1 LDTPS
6 LTSGTVTDDRG
17 LNGETTLLRLTL
29 PAMSGDAGGPVL
41 SAGGTVLGMLQDPQN
56 GPRQLPEDV
65 SFAVTVEAMLALLER
80 SGVWSR
86 KSETSSPV
94 ANTARAQTARD
105 ITALVSCWG

>member
-1 LDTPS
+1 
-6 LTSGTVTDDRG
+6 
-17 LNGETTLLRLTL
+17 
-29 PAMSGDAGGPVL
+29 
-41 SAGGTVLGMLQDPQN
+41 
-56 GPRQLPEDV
+56 LPEDV

-86 KSETSSPV
+86 KLGTSSPV